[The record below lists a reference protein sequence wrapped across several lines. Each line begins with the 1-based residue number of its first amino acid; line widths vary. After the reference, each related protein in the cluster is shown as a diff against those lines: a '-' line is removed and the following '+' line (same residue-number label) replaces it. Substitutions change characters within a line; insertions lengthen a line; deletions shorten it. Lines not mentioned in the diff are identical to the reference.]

1 MGEPGGGGEER
12 WEKIG
17 IAPHQQTL
25 NIYYFNKYINFFIKL
40 SYMENDSRKKSS
52 KIKRHNLYDT

>member
-25 NIYYFNKYINFFIKL
+25 TIYYFNKYINFFIK
-40 SYMENDSRKKSS
+40 
-52 KIKRHNLYDT
+52 ILYLE

>member
-40 SYMENDSRKKSS
+40 FHWEISIKKHITYD
-52 KIKRHNLYDT
+52 IKTDVNW